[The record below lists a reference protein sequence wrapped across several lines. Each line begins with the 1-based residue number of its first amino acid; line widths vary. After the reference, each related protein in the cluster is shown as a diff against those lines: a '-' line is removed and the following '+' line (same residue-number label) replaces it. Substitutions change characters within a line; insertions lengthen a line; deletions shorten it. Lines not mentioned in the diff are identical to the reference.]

1 MLRMLPNLITSL
13 RIIGSFCLIF
23 TRAFS
28 PIFYVVY
35 SICGITDVCDGFL
48 ARRTGTASEFGAR
61 LDSVADL
68 LFYTVMMIKILPAL
82 VARLPG
88 EIWYWVGG
96 ILILRLVSYL
106 VAAVKF
112 RCFASIHTY
121 LNKLTGLCVFII
133 PYFMRLPFFV
143 LFCMVV
149 CGIATIAS
157 VEELIMH
164 ICAKEYAADSKALFL
179 KKQ

>member
-23 TRAFS
+23 TRGFS

-112 RCFASIHTY
+112 RCFASIHT
-121 LNKLTGLCVFII
+121 
-133 PYFMRLPFFV
+133 
-143 LFCMVV
+143 
-149 CGIATIAS
+149 
-157 VEELIMH
+157 
-164 ICAKEYAADSKALFL
+164 
-179 KKQ
+179 